1 MSHNDDAENM
11 LDLPGVELAPEIG
24 ASSPL
29 RIAVQKTLE
38 ALNTGKLLEPR
49 HAAVAQL
56 ALELADAVTAGRR
69 SGRASAVA
77 MASAQLLAALDALP
91 KPAGLDAD
99 AEWNKFVE
107 ELHKVGASAPNHAN
121 GGDDE

>member
-1 MSHNDDAENM
+1 MSTTDDADNM
-11 LDLPGVELAPEIG
+11 LDLPGVALAPEIG
-24 ASSPL
+24 APSPL
-29 RIAVQKTLE
+29 RVAVQATLSALNDAALLE
-38 ALNTGKLLEPR
+38 AR

-107 ELHKVGASAPNHAN
+107 ELRTVGAPNHEN
-121 GGDDE
+121 GRSER